1 MNQTSTHFNCLIV
14 GGPDHARRL
23 QVTCSSENGFQ
34 PTMTGDDGL
43 VCSPFAFR
51 RSPDGRQL
59 WLLLHPDASGAQLR
73 EQLLLTE
80 AEFAEVRKPE
90 RRRNGLHFLAA
101 SA

>member
-1 MNQTSTHFNCLIV
+1 MNQNSTAFDCLIV

-23 QVTCSSENGFQ
+23 QVTCSSDDGFR
-34 PTMTGDDGL
+34 PTLTDDDGL
-43 VCSPFAFR
+43 VCSPVAFR

-80 AEFAEVRKPE
+80 EEFAETRKPE
-90 RRRNGLHFLAA
+90 RRRNGLHFVAA

>member
-1 MNQTSTHFNCLIV
+1 MNQTSTLFDCLIV
-14 GGPDHARRL
+14 GGPEHGRRL
-23 QVTCSSENGFQ
+23 QVTCSSEDGFR
-34 PTMTGDDGL
+34 PTMEGEDGL

-59 WLLLHPDASGAQLR
+59 WLLLHPDASGIQLR

-80 AEFAEVRKPE
+80 EEFAEVRTPE
-90 RRRNGLHFLAA
+90 RRRNGLHLVAV